1 MKRKLNLRPLAK
13 RDIREI
19 WDYSTKTWGRRKA
32 NEYVRLLTGSLD
44 IVDINPGLARPA
56 GVGEPGL
63 RRFVAGSHVI
73 YFHIEP
79 EVIDVIR
86 ILHGSMDPQL
96 HL

>member
-1 MKRKLNLRPLAK
+1 MKQKLHLRPLAK

-19 WDYSTKTWGRRKA
+19 WAYTTKTWGRRKA
-32 NEYVRLLTGSLD
+32 NEYVRMLTGSLD
-44 IVDINPGLARPA
+44 VVDANPGLARFA

-63 RRFVAGSHVI
+63 RKFVAGSHVI
-73 YFHIEP
+73 YFHIEA
-79 EVIDVIR
+79 ETIDIIR